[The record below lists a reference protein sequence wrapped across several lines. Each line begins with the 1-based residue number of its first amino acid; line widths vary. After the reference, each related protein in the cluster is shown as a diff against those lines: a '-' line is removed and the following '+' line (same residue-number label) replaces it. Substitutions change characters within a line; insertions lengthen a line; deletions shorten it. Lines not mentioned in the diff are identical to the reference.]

1 MFEMPLSTPTNRQEI
16 HHRDID
22 MRAFAR
28 ADGLFDVEARLIDT
42 KPFAFERLGKP
53 EPVPAGQSLH
63 DLCIRMTVD
72 SDYVVRAMEAS
83 SDVTPYALCKEA
95 ESTLQAL
102 VGEKLAKGWAV
113 VVKDRLRGAAGCT
126 HLREMLLPMATT
138 AIQGIRGM
146 KSKEARKTPVPGQV
160 PAQID
165 SCYAYGRTRE
175 VVRWLWPDH
184 AEQGGGLQSN
194 R

>member
-1 MFEMPLSTPTNRQEI
+1 MFEMPLSTPSTRQEI
-16 HHRDID
+16 HHRNID

-28 ADGLFDVEARLIDT
+28 TDGLFDVEARLIDT

-53 EPVPAGQSLH
+53 EPVPAGDALH
-63 DLCIRMTVD
+63 DLWIRMTVD
-72 SDYVVRAMEAS
+72 ADYVVRAMEAS
-83 SDVTPYALCKEA
+83 SDVTPYAICKEA
-95 ESTLQAL
+95 EATLQAL
-102 VGEKLAKGWAV
+102 VGERLAKGWAV

-146 KSKEARKTPVPGQV
+146 KSKASRVATSAGQA

-165 SCYAYGRTRE
+165 SCYAYGRGRE
-175 VVRWLWPDH
+175 VVRWLWPAH
-184 AEQGGGLQSN
+184 AEQGAEPQSN